1 MFGKLLKHEFRATG
15 RIGLPLCGIMIALS
29 VVAGMVLRFWN
40 GDKEYGWWERA
51 GSLAIVLYG
60 MSIFAVAIGIFVV
73 LMQHYKRN
81 LLGDEGY
88 LMRTLPASTHEL
100 LLSKLVVALL
110 WYVASMVLIG
120 LSFLFVGAFSGV
132 LNAQQFGDIRVWDAI
147 RRFLSELDAGFL
159 IKFFLGTLG
168 GMALV
173 TQLFYADFTLTQTFS
188 KHKLLY
194 NVMGVVIFILLLRLI
209 FGINGALDAGF
220 ASTGLNAGVIGGPD
234 GPTQFHVTYE
244 PGGVRSSLWLIEL
257 YVSNVALYFL
267 TWAFLK
273 YRPNLE

>member
-15 RIGLPLCGIMIALS
+15 RIGLPLCGIMIVLS
-29 VVAGMVLRFWN
+29 VVAGMALRFW
-40 GDKEYGWWERA
+40 GASQKYGWWERA
-51 GSLAIVLYG
+51 GSMVIVLYG
-60 MSIFAVAIGIFVV
+60 MSVFAVAIGIFIV

-88 LMRTLPASTHEL
+88 LMRTLPVSIHEL

-120 LSFLFVGAFSGV
+120 LSFLFVGAFSGALKAEYFSDV
-132 LNAQQFGDIRVWDAI
+132 RIWDAL
-147 RRFLSELDAGFL
+147 RRFLAELDPVFV
-159 IKFFLGTLG
+159 IKLLLGYLG
-168 GMALV
+168 GMALC
-173 TQLFYADFTLTQTFS
+173 TLLFYADFTLSQTFS
-188 KHKLLY
+188 KYKLLY

-209 FGINGALDAGF
+209 FAINGAL
-220 ASTGLNAGVIGGPD
+220 STGIQSGLNVGVIGGPD
-234 GPTQFHVTYE
+234 GPTQFYVNHG
-244 PGGVRSSLWLIEL
+244 PGGISAWIGLIEL
-257 YVSNVALYFL
+257 YVSSAALYFL